1 MATVVPLRSITGAA
15 RDVHAC
21 TSASTCASPS
31 CSVRLSSARGAFGGF
46 GKAKCRDEV
55 ELVVGGPCSPLSVNN
70 GISSVRVRAEPAGL
84 FHPLNSS
91 FGDRHAFVTRRRSSR
106 SVTVSA
112 SVEEGVK
119 DSGAGEITTT
129 TTTTTSSSSDSPKVE
144 TPSTSTSAAKSPFKS
159 GGKISS
165 IAAKQNAVDSKP
177 PGASEETVDPR
188 KPALVIGARE
198 PRPAGQLTPKA
209 ADQLKVS
216 KPASVFTQ
224 GAGAAKPASP
234 FTQPGAAAGKP
245 SSPFTTGAAAG
256 GAQKPASPF
265 AQPGVSPVRP
275 ASPFV
280 QPGTRGK
287 RVVDAFKDGE
297 KEGKTTKFGQP
308 VVPANIFQDVRRT
321 PEEQAADAFKFS
333 INPGQ
338 LVLVFSFLLIIGLM
352 VGTAALVW
360 KLGGIH
366 YNEY

>member
-1 MATVVPLRSITGAA
+1 MATVVPVRSVTGAA
-15 RDVHAC
+15 RDVPSAC
-21 TSASTCASPS
+21 SSASTCASPA
-31 CSVRLSSARGAFGGF
+31 CSVRLGGF
-46 GKAKCRDEV
+46 GKAKCGADF
-55 ELVVGGPCSPLSVNN
+55 ELVGGPCSPLSVKN
-70 GISSVRVRAEPAGL
+70 GISSVRVRAEPVGL

-91 FGDRHAFVTRRRSSR
+91 FGDRHASVIRRRSSR
-106 SVTVSA
+106 IVTVSA

-129 TTTTTSSSSDSPKVE
+129 TSSSDSPKVE
-144 TPSTSTSAAKSPFKS
+144 PPSPSASGAKSPFKS

-165 IAAKQNAVDSKP
+165 IATKQTAVDSKP
-177 PGASEETVDPR
+177 PGVSEESAAPR

-198 PRPAGQLTPKA
+198 PRPAGQLSPKA

-224 GAGAAKPASP
+224 GAGTAKPASP
-234 FTQPGAAAGKP
+234 FAQPGAAAAKP

-256 GAQKPASPF
+256 GAQKPVSPF
-265 AQPGVSPVRP
+265 AQPGASPVRP

-308 VVPANIFQDVRRT
+308 VVPTNIFQDVRRT